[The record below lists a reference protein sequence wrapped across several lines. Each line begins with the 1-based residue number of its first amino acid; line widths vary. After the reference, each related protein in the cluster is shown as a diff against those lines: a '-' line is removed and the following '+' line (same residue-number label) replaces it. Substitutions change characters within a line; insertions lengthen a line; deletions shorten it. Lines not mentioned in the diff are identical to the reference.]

1 MTNTN
6 SAVTTSIALGR
17 TLQLHR
23 FSRIMEVAVSLER
36 ALEIAYQHHMERKD
50 EILSLTMASGRTLFD
65 DLCSKVDDPRF
76 DNSAMDGWAVR
87 EADCKEEA
95 TSLRIVGTS
104 QAGSEEIPIIGPG
117 EACRIMTGAPIPKGA
132 DAIVMVED
140 STTELDNVTINGPAR
155 PGFIRRKG
163 ENLTKGT
170 VALRSGSVL
179 NPASISLAAT
189 MGHAEV
195 RVVKKPNIAVI
206 GVGDELTSPG
216 EPLSESSIY
225 ESNTFGL
232 SSLVDKM
239 GGIPRRFDLIKDS
252 IDNLRETLDEAA
264 ESCDAIITSG
274 GVSMG
279 EWDIVRR
286 IMEEE
291 GDVRFWKIMIRPG
304 GPPLFGS
311 WRGKPI
317 FGLPGNPVS
326 SHVVFTVLV
335 APWMSSSMGVD
346 EDSRPRLANRVR
358 VVMEE
363 PLRGAPRKLCMRRI
377 SIRQEGDKLLGSTRT
392 HQGSGNI
399 HSMVAHNGL
408 SLLPPDS
415 DCEEGDTIDAL
426 WLI

>member
-1 MTNTN
+1 
-6 SAVTTSIALGR
+6 
-17 TLQLHR
+17 
-23 FSRIMEVAVSLER
+23 MEVAVSLER

-50 EILSLTMASGRTLFD
+50 ELLSLTMASGRTLFD

-104 QAGSEEIPIIGPG
+104 QAGSEEIPIIGAG